1 MTLSIYGYPCKP
13 CPLSPRPNLA
23 AAACSYGEESRT
35 RGARC
40 VCERGW
46 GGLPA
51 KQERNDDCCRQR
63 ADPEKPCSV
72 TVVFVTCLV
81 CPTTPVVNN
90 DQGKR
95 TRRRQF
101 QRGFRRRAKRHRK
114 SPPHGLTT
122 RALLLLGRT
131 STRLGRRRRV
141 NNGRAAVGYF
151 RPGRRAAACRGC
163 VFSALGYVIAS
174 AGNSSPPGSDSARV
188 VLDNTVRFS
197 RRRELV
203 HPTPDESAHALLE
216 RS

>member
-1 MTLSIYGYPCKP
+1 MFRRFRYLPDERDFSIIRPTDPP

-141 NNGRAAVGYF
+141 NNGEWMTTTQEGE
-151 RPGRRAAACRGC
+151 AAAAYR
-163 VFSALGYVIAS
+163 
-174 AGNSSPPGSDSARV
+174 
-188 VLDNTVRFS
+188 
-197 RRRELV
+197 
-203 HPTPDESAHALLE
+203 
-216 RS
+216 